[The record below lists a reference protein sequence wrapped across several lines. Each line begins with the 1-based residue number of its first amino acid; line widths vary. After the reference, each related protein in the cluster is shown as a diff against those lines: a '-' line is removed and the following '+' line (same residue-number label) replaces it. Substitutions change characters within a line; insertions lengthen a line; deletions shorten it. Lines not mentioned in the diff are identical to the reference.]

1 MASGSEASEHLK
13 CQVRPYM
20 DSISSPSSLPFSI
33 ETGTFGVISDLGFES
48 FDSLR
53 RMQEEG
59 FFLHVRLGIS
69 KKVCCI
75 VYDSSGVYKST
86 IDCQQQKVVV
96 TGNVAVDT
104 LVKKLFKIGKHAE
117 LWPEIRPTAENTISA
132 TAAEEKKN
140 KKKTSNL
147 GMPSGNPEKSS
158 KKDDTSPT
166 EKKAELQ
173 KELNGDD
180 GDKTCCN
187 VRGKMKGNK
196 SLKNS
201 GAASNGEAKYIK
213 GVRGILPI
221 QERPNACHFPAYT
234 SQPPE
239 YLVSYITSPAP
250 VGSYGGTHYRLPTQ
264 QSSFPSYS
272 CHLPLTGPYNIP
284 VTVSSS
290 VSYDLFS
297 EESTDVCSVM

>member
-13 CQVRPYM
+13 CQTWVLKV
-20 DSISSPSSLPFSI
+20 SIHCEGCKKRVKKVLQR
-33 ETGTFGVISDLGFES
+33 V
-48 FDSLR
+48 
-53 RMQEEG
+53 EG
-59 FFLHVRLGIS
+59 FTRARSI
-69 KKVCCI
+69 
-75 VYDSSGVYKST
+75 
-86 IDCQQQKVVV
+86 
-96 TGNVAVDT
+96 DT

-117 LWPEIRPTAENTISA
+117 LWPEIRPAAENTISA

-147 GMPSGNPEKSS
+147 GMPSGNPEKCSE
-158 KKDDTSPT
+158 KDDTSPT
-166 EKKAELQ
+166 EKKAGLQ
-173 KELNGDD
+173 KDLNGDD

-187 VRGKMKGNK
+187 VGGKMKGNK

-201 GAASNGEAKYIK
+201 GAASNGEAEYIK

-221 QERPNACHFPAYT
+221 QEPPNACHFPAYT

-250 VGSYGGTHYRLPTQ
+250 VGSYGGTHYRLLTQ

-272 CHLPLTGPYNIP
+272 CHLPLTGPYHIP

-290 VSYDLFS
+290 VSYDLFG
-297 EESTDVCSVM
+297 EESTDICSVM